1 MLDSTL
7 SGFTARADVM
17 VAMRDGVRL
26 ATDVYLP
33 DAAGKSPGRACPVIM
48 ERTPYDKTGVSRTE
62 KSLRDPDPLTRAQVA
77 EFFARR
83 GFAVVMQDCRG
94 RYRSEGEFAKYVNE
108 AQDGYDTLAW
118 LRQQPWCNGRI
129 GTMGLSYGAHTQLAM
144 ACLDPP
150 GLACMFMDSGGFSSA
165 YHGGI
170 RRGGAFELKQ
180 VTWAYRHA
188 LLSPRTAADP
198 RRLAALQATDLVD
211 WFRDMPWWP
220 GHSPLSA
227 APEYEAYLFEQWR
240 EGRFNDY
247 WKKPGLYAAGYYDRI
262 PDVPIA
268 IMGSWFDPY
277 VQTCTGNFVELSR
290 RKRSPVT
297 LLMGPWTHGDRSS
310 THAGEVDFGGQSALD
325 GNIAEDY
332 LTLRLEWFRRW
343 LLDGDMRTE
352 WGEPRVTYFQ
362 MGGGSGEK
370 SASGRLQHGG
380 RWRSADAWPPPDAT
394 DRSFYLHSSGALL
407 SAIPVERGAVMEYRY
422 DPTDPV
428 PTIGGALTSG
438 EPVMEG
444 GAFDQRVRPE
454 TFTYRKDPGTGPLA
468 DRPDVL
474 VFETEPLAVDLVVS
488 GEIEAELWVSSDCP
502 DTDFTVKIVDVYPP
516 SEAWPGGFAMNLTDG
531 IFRLRYRE
539 GWDREA
545 FMEPGGVYRIT
556 VRPFATSNLFRAG
569 HRLRVD
575 VSSSNYPHFDIN
587 PNTGG
592 PEGGS
597 DRPRVATNRL
607 HCSAQYP
614 SRIKLPVAPV

>member
-129 GTMGLSYGAHTQLAM
+129 GTMGLSYGAHTQLAL

-198 RRLAALQATDLVD
+198 RRLAALQATDLVG

-247 WKKPGLYAAGYYDRI
+247 WKKPGLYAAGYYDQI

-370 SASGRLQHGG
+370 NASGRLQHGG

-474 VFETEPLAVDLVVS
+474 VFETEPLAADLVVS

-597 DRPRVATNRL
+597 DRPRIATNRL
-607 HCSAQYP
+607 HCSVQYP
-614 SRIKLPVAPV
+614 SRIKLPVVPG